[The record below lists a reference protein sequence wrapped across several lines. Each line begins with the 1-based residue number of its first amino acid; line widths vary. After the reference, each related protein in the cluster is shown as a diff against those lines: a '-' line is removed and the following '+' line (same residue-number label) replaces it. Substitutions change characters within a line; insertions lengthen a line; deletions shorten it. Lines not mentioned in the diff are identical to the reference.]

1 MMALV
6 WVGLVVSLLVT
17 LAVCG
22 LLLARKFVALL
33 QAFADFVSLPAIL
46 DGVHRADPEPR
57 PRPAVLRPRGEV
69 AAERDARRVR
79 SHERRRA
86 RREARLARGRRIVA
100 VDVTARDWFS
110 S

>member
-1 MMALV
+1 MILV
-6 WVGLVVSLLVT
+6 WILLVVALLVT
-17 LAVCG
+17 LALCAVM
-22 LLLARKFVALL
+22 LVRRFVALL

-57 PRPAVLRPRGEV
+57 PRVAVLRSRSEV
-69 AAERDARRVR
+69 AAEYAARRQR
-79 SHERRRA
+79 SLERRLQ
-86 RREARLARGRRIVA
+86 RRDVRLARGRAIVA